1 MQSTISL
8 HDNPINAAMLQG
20 TDGYAAFEARRQSK
34 VTKGLV
40 GGVLLGPKNLE
51 EPIERQV
58 ERGPPTP

>member
-1 MQSTISL
+1 
-8 HDNPINAAMLQG
+8 MLQS